1 MFSNIKNFFD
11 TAKNIENNDQEF
23 LDEDIYAVLSILIE
37 ASKVDGVVNDSEIEL
52 IKNILVNKFHLHFS
66 KAEKAT
72 KFVLDKSNENVE
84 IYSEIKIILNNM
96 DHNQRIAV
104 IEMMWKIILA
114 DGKIDDYESNLIRR
128 VCGLLHISGIESSE
142 AKKRALA

>member
-52 IKNILVNKFHLHFS
+52 IKNILINKFHLDFS

-114 DGKIDDYESNLIRR
+114 DGKIDEYESNLIRR